1 MGKLSW
7 NDLRLIYEGQFGVTA
22 DEANKWIAKEL
33 FTKNWYGTQK
43 QPGRMWED
51 IENCISFSEL
61 VIEVEKFQKKRVLKQ
76 EVAIEV
82 MLEEKHIAW
91 TKFASDIKRPNLLKL
106 KTHSINNYY
115 GMWKKQLL
123 EAGFLTK
130 KEKEQT
136 YSQKQVIESQLKQE
150 KRQRELDLVIELTK
164 KIKANRGK

>member
-43 QPGRMWED
+43 QIGRMWED

-91 TKFASDIKRPNLLKL
+91 TKFASDIKSPKLLKL
-106 KTHSINNYY
+106 KPHSINNYY

-123 EAGFLTK
+123 EAGFLIK
-130 KEKEQT
+130 KEQT
-136 YSQKQVIESQLKQE
+136 YSQKQVVKAQLKQE
-150 KRQRELDLVIELTK
+150 KKDRKLDLVIELTK